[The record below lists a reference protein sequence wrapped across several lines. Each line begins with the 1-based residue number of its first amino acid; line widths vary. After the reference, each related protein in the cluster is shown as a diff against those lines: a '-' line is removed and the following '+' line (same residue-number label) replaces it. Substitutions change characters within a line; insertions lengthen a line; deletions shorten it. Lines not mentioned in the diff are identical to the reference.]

1 MAPAMADFLE
11 AGAKLGTIA
20 DVPRGAPGRQIRQD
34 RVDGHCDGNA
44 AELRRR
50 AWVSMLTLSTTSAAS
65 MNSETVP
72 TQ

>member
-1 MAPAMADFLE
+1 MADFLE

-50 AWVSMLTLSTTSAAS
+50 PSASTLTLSTTSAAS